1 MWAKQL
7 QDCWNSIPSC
17 ITGIISVPPF
27 VGHTMLTSLC
37 GFAYG
42 MKGFF
47 ISSTASLVG
56 SAGAFIML
64 RCLLSERI
72 HQWST
77 HNQKW
82 QALEAVIVN
91 PHTIFLSLETLRG
104 LLLLES
110 SRHSSDYPYSSFA
123 VPALG
128 LLEFIL
134 CCERALSCSIMN
146 IKYLLIVSRG
156 RVLMAI
162 CFRDLFCF
170 P

>member
-1 MWAKQL
+1 
-7 QDCWNSIPSC
+7 
-17 ITGIISVPPF
+17 
-27 VGHTMLTSLC
+27 
-37 GFAYG
+37 

-47 ISSTASLVG
+47 ISATGSLVG

-64 RCLLSERI
+64 RHLFSERI

-91 PHTIFLSLETLRG
+91 PHTIFLSPETLRG
-104 LLLLES
+104 LLLES
-110 SRHSSDYPYSSFA
+110 SRHSSDYPYPSFA

-128 LLEFIL
+128 LLKFIF
-134 CCERALSCSIMN
+134 CCKRALSCSTMDIES
-146 IKYLLIVSRG
+146 LSIVIRG

-170 P
+170 S

>member
-1 MWAKQL
+1 MWVKQL
-7 QDCWNSIPSC
+7 QDCWNLIPSC
-17 ITGIISVPPF
+17 IIGIISVPPF

-64 RCLLSERI
+64 RYLLSERI

-77 HNQKW
+77 QNQKW

-91 PHTIFLSLETLRG
+91 PHTIFLSPETLKG

-110 SRHSSDYPYSSFA
+110 SRHSSNHPYSSFA

-128 LLEFIL
+128 LLKFIL

-146 IKYLLIVSRG
+146 IKSLFIVSRG
-156 RVLMAI
+156 RLLMAI
-162 CFRDLFCF
+162 CFRDVFCF
-170 P
+170 S